1 MAYFYRHIRL
11 DKNEPFYIGIGSDIN
26 YQRAYNYQRRTK
38 YWKNITNKT
47 QYKVEILLDNLTW
60 DEACNKEI
68 EFIKLYGRVDLNGGS
83 LVNMTDGGEGQ
94 YGRKISE
101 ETRIKMSKPNS
112 DKTNLKIKQYHSSCL
127 DYSYLKNKAGCKKG
141 IKKSKKHIESLI
153 ESSVNK
159 RIKIFCPELN
169 ILSNSLTEA
178 SKIINKSTGNISNI
192 LRSKNNKTR
201 EGLTLIKYNEY

>member
-1 MAYFYRHIRL
+1 MAYIYRHIRL
-11 DKNEPFYIGIGSDIN
+11 DKNEPFYIGVGSDKD
-26 YQRAYNYQRRTK
+26 YKRAYNKHKRTNF
-38 YWKNITNKT
+38 WKNITNKIS
-47 QYKVEILLDNLTW
+47 YEVEILLDNLTW
-60 DEACNKEI
+60 DEACKKEI
-68 EFIKLYGRVDLNGGS
+68 EFIKLYGRADLGKGP

-101 ETRIKMSKPNS
+101 ETRLKMCKPNL

-153 ESSVNK
+153 ESSINK

-169 ILSNSLTEA
+169 ILFNSLTEA

-201 EGLTLIKYNEY
+201 EGLTLIKY